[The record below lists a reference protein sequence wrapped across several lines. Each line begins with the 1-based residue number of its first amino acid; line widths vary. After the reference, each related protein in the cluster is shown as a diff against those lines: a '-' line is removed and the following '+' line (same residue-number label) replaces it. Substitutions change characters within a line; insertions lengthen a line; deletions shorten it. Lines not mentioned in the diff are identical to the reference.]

1 MHPLL
6 QALDRCTDETK
17 LLSNALSAMG
27 HEFEYNEGT
36 CTIRFSLGRSC
47 GKDYKLSVY
56 IPPDPLINPGI
67 PKCVETALFCDD
79 HMVHNDEWGYFDVLR
94 FSGSRVS
101 SSDVICQ
108 IIEERDRVKSLM

>member
-17 LLSNALSAMG
+17 LLSYALSAMG

-67 PKCVETALFCDD
+67 PKCVETALFCDG

-108 IIEERDRVKSLM
+108 IIEERDRVKSLI

>member
-47 GKDYKLSVY
+47 GKDYKLSVF
-56 IPPDPLINPGI
+56 ISPDPLINPGI
-67 PKCVETALFCDD
+67 PDCAETALFCGDD
-79 HMVHNDEWGYFDVLR
+79 QVHKDEWGYGDVCR
-94 FSGSRVS
+94 FSGSRAS
-101 SSDVICQ
+101 GSDVIRQ

>member
-17 LLSNALSAMG
+17 LLSNALSTMG

-47 GKDYKLSVY
+47 GKDYKLSVF
-56 IPPDPLINPGI
+56 ISPDPLINPEI

-79 HMVHNDEWGYFDVLR
+79 HMVFIDELGYDNVCR
-94 FSGSRVS
+94 FSGSRAS
-101 SSDVICQ
+101 GSDVVRQ